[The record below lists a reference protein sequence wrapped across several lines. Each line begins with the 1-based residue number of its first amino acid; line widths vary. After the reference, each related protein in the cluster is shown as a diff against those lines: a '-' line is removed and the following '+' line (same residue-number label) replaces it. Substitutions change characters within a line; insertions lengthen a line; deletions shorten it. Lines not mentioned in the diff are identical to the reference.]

1 MSILYSV
8 TIQRKIKDKEMKKI
22 FVSKDNDPMISFSA
36 RADNVDN
43 AIAKLEGMG
52 YTILMVTSNESI

>member
-1 MSILYSV
+1 
-8 TIQRKIKDKEMKKI
+8 MKKI
-22 FVSKDNDPMISFSA
+22 FVSKENDSMVSFSA

-52 YTILMVTSNESI
+52 YTILMVTGNDTI